1 MMISA
6 KEIKMKKSNK
16 VLLTAFAGLVIM
28 LGLMLFVIKI
38 GINNHSGQII
48 IDRNKMEKSE

>member
-1 MMISA
+1 
-6 KEIKMKKSNK
+6 MKKSNK